1 MGRGNVLT
9 FQGEVQ
15 RVRNVGGIKEGQSI
29 DVYVKRGYV
38 ERLSPTKN
46 VPNPSKD
53 IWIET
58 GEDKIYA
65 QSISGSHT
73 LFRRSNKRIS
83 VLLGALDMIQP
94 YVRV

>member
-9 FQGEVQ
+9 FEGKVQG
-15 RVRNVGGIKEGQSI
+15 VRNVVGIKAGKTIE
-29 DVYVKRGYV
+29 VYVKRGYT
-38 ERLSPTKN
+38 ERLTPTKN

-73 LFRRSNKRIS
+73 LFRRANKRVS
-83 VLLGALDMIQP
+83 VLLGALDMIHP